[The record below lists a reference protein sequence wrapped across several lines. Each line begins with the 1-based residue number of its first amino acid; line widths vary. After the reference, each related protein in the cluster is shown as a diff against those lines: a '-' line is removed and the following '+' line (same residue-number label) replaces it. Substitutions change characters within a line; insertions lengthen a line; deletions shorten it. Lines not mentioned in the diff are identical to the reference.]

1 MNASKELEAALRAAA
16 PEIREYVTA
25 LQKENLR
32 LVKQTAKAEAQLT
45 TANSMIEE
53 YKKGKT
59 PNPLDYM
66 SDEKLMKI
74 AKGEE

>member
-1 MNASKELEAALRAAA
+1 MCTSKDLESALKDAD

-25 LQKENLR
+25 LQAENSR
-32 LVKQTAKAEAQLT
+32 LVKNVAKAEAKLT

-59 PNPLDYM
+59 PNPINYM
-66 SDEKLMKI
+66 SDEELMNI
-74 AKGEE
+74 AKGKK